1 MTNYLR
7 LDTSTHSYITKQ
19 LNIILNSIDKHV
31 DHEYQIGDFI
41 YGLLYDGYSKDEIVK
56 QIKDIPEEISLIA
69 QKTLDYI
76 DHRIE
81 RDWYQNEFCVEAIEI
96 LMFTK

>member
-1 MTNYLR
+1 MSSYLR
-7 LDTSTHSYITKQ
+7 PHQQSPSYITKQ

-41 YGLLYDGYSKDEIVK
+41 YGLLYDGYPKDEIVK
-56 QIKDIPEEISLIA
+56 QIKNIPEEVSLIA

-76 DHRIE
+76 DYRVE